1 MTGKGRLAGDHQEAT
16 VGEPLPLF
24 PLGTVLFPGMLLP
37 LHVFEERYRT
47 LMRDQ
52 QGRDPIFGVVL
63 TSQGREVA
71 DKPEIH
77 RVGTAASL
85 VAAGRYPDGRYDLVV
100 RGGRRFRVL
109 TQDWGGNYL
118 VAEIE
123 WLGEPL
129 GASLESDELTVLATQ
144 VDRHF
149 ERFLEAFEL
158 ATSMNV
164 PRERLPDS
172 PNDLAYALCAR
183 LPLDTRER
191 QGLLEAASD
200 RDRLTGLAEIL
211 RRERDLLLTTG
222 VGGAAV
228 ANPGAH
234 FSAN

>member
-1 MTGKGRLAGDHQEAT
+1 M
-16 VGEPLPLF
+16 GEPLPLF

-63 TSQGREVA
+63 TSQGREVG
-71 DKPEIH
+71 DTPEIH
-77 RVGTAASL
+77 RIGTAATL

-109 TQDWGGNYL
+109 AEDWGGGYL
-118 VAEIE
+118 VGEIE
-123 WLGEPL
+123 WLGEPP
-129 GASLESDELTVLATQ
+129 GASLESDELAGLIATV
-144 VDRHF
+144 DHRF

-158 ATSMNV
+158 TTSMDL
-164 PRERLPDS
+164 PRERLPDA

-183 LPLDTRER
+183 LPLDTWER

-200 RDRLTGLAEIL
+200 RDRLAGLAEIL
-211 RRERDLLLTTG
+211 RRERDVLLATGAGGVALT
-222 VGGAAV
+222 
-228 ANPGAH
+228 NPGAH
-234 FSAN
+234 FTAN